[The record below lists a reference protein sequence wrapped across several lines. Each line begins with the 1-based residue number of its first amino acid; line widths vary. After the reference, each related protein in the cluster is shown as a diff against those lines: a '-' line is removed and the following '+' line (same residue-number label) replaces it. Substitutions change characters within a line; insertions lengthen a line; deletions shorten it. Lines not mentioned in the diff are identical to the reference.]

1 MANRQ
6 KGGSRQPQRSLQKQ
20 SNSTTGSADKSRAV
34 AQMQVE
40 QHFAGPLPPPE
51 ILAGYDEIVPG
62 TAEKI
67 IARFIEQGTHRMELE
82 KVVVHGNNTRANWG
96 LAAGFVLALTTII
109 GAVYAMS
116 LGFDIAGAAV
126 VIASLAS
133 LVGTFLYGTKSRR
146 DERTEKSKL

>member
-1 MANRQ
+1 MANRR
-6 KGGSRQPQRSLQKQ
+6 KGGSKQPQRSLQRQ
-20 SNSTTGSADKSRAV
+20 PNSTTASMSNRSAMT
-34 AQMQVE
+34 QMQVE
-40 QHFAGPLPPPE
+40 QHFTGPLPPPE

-82 KVVVHGNNTRANWG
+82 KVVVNGSNKRANWG
-96 LAAGFVLALTTII
+96 LAAGFVIALTTIA

-116 LGFDIAGAAV
+116 LGYDIAGAAV

-146 DERTEKSKL
+146 DERSEKSNL

>member
-1 MANRQ
+1 
-6 KGGSRQPQRSLQKQ
+6 
-20 SNSTTGSADKSRAV
+20 
-34 AQMQVE
+34 MQVE